1 MHAVQTTEE
10 STSVT
15 TDDGK
20 DIEKRRNRM
29 HMTIDE
35 LAREAKVDPDT
46 LSKWEQG
53 KRKPQPRTRK
63 AILEALA
70 RLELEQGHTA
80 PPPVSE
86 DFVEFRIEG
95 VMGVKAIVVKGPVKD
110 VEQFENSIARII
122 RQVTQG
128 EAPDAGPD
136 AN

>member
-20 DIEKRRNRM
+20 DIAAWRERM

-35 LAREAKVDPDT
+35 LAKEAKVDPDT

-63 AILEALA
+63 AVLAALD
-70 RLELEQGHTA
+70 RLKEEEGYNA
-80 PPPVSE
+80 PPAAAE

-122 RQVTQG
+122 RQVAQG
-128 EAPDAGPD
+128 ETPADNGQG
-136 AN
+136 